1 MKSPYNISRDK
12 VQTYQKK
19 TDLTYHA
26 TNDGKKKKK
35 RKKNGKE
42 RKERKRKER
51 KEKGKKGKIKTVG
64 SD

>member
-1 MKSPYNISRDK
+1 MRFTMKSPYNISRDK

-35 RKKNGKE
+35 RKKHGKE
-42 RKERKRKER
+42 RKERKKEKKER
-51 KEKGKKGKIKTVG
+51 
-64 SD
+64 

>member
-35 RKKNGKE
+35 RKKHGKE
-42 RKERKRKER
+42 RKERKKEKKER
-51 KEKGKKGKIKTVG
+51 
-64 SD
+64 